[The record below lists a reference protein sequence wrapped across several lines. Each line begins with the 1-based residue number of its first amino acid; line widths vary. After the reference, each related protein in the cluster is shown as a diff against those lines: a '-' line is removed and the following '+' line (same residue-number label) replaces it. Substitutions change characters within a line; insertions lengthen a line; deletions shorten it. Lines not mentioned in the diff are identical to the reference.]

1 MISSNHQ
8 IDLPDGLDEAHVNP
22 QSGTSNGDTTGED
35 ITPSSSD
42 NMLRLDDSY
51 IQEDGNIGT
60 VEKKK
65 KKKASRIIGWG
76 LRRFSTIVCRKVQ
89 AKGRTTYNE
98 VADEI
103 IAELSSGLCILEQF
117 DEKNIRRRVYDAFNV
132 LIAINVIAKD
142 KKEIRWIG
150 SPITKT
156 EQVKHLEEAHV
167 NMMSRIQT
175 KTNYLR
181 ELERQLVDLQ
191 NLMLRNQQLHQSGN
205 VASEGIH
212 LPFVLVRAHRKATVE
227 IEISEDAQL
236 VHFDFNDPYSLYNEQ
251 AILKMMRCP
260 HVVEPEQTYRNSS
273 IESLIN
279 DQSSRPLKSSLFSWN
294 SEMMSMKN

>member
-181 ELERQLVDLQ
+181 ELERQ
-191 NLMLRNQQLHQSGN
+191 
-205 VASEGIH
+205 
-212 LPFVLVRAHRKATVE
+212 AHRKATVE

-236 VHFDFNDPYSLYNEQ
+236 VHFDFNESPYSLYNEQ